1 MVKVCSIDPAV
12 VGFRVR
18 VSINDN
24 IDRIRV
30 RVDDSMMVN
39 NVMAR
44 LMISI
49 AGWGVCEYVYYTLY
63 LTLPRKGRVHGISE
77 NTSIYKVVELV
88 GFV

>member
-49 AGWGVCEYVYYTLY
+49 AGWGVV
-63 LTLPRKGRVHGISE
+63 PRMAPPPSQGVQR
-77 NTSIYKVVELV
+77 
-88 GFV
+88 